1 MVVAGTTTEEMLPM
15 DRLRKRLVLGL
26 SVIAVFAFAGIALAA
41 EGDDTVFNY
50 GYDQERHFFY
60 WNVTSYEGLPD
71 DEELEESEEAS
82 QEEQLATI
90 LAACGLEG
98 DDPENPDTYTYTVDP
113 VTGVVTVT
121 PEGESEE
128 GEGEGEEIVCGT
140 FSGGDV
146 TGPAGQ
152 VNHGMFLKLFNEQYE
167 GEGGRGCL
175 VRHIA
180 RSGLGKGDQQVQA
193 TGTDDDSTEPT
204 EEDTELVEGSIT
216 FSTVTTDCQR
226 GNGGDDEVEEE
237 EVEETTDGQGPP
249 QHVLDKFGGQHP
261 RDARGKPAGTP
272 GGRP

>member
-1 MVVAGTTTEEMLPM
+1 MLPM

-60 WNVTSYEGLPD
+60 WNVTSYEGSPD
-71 DEELEESEEAS
+71 DGGLEGSEEAT
-82 QEEQLATI
+82 QEEQLAAI

-98 DDPENPDTYTYTVDP
+98 DDPENPDTYTYTFDP

-121 PEGESEE
+121 PEGEIED
-128 GEGEGEEIVCGT
+128 GEGESGEIVCGT

-175 VRHIA
+175 VSHIA
-180 RSGLGKGDQQVQA
+180 RSGLGKGDQQVQPDP
-193 TGTDDDSTEPT
+193 TTESDGDGSTVPT
-204 EEDTELVEGSIT
+204 EEETEVVEGSIT
-216 FSTVTTDCQR
+216 FSTATTDCQR
-226 GNGGDDEVEEE
+226 GNGEDDEVEEA
-237 EVEETTDGQGPP
+237 EVEEETDGQGPP